1 MKTLT
6 RVEREETKES
16 SGSEC
21 VRLAQRLRWSCTGSA
36 SQNLAKPAMGELC
49 TQRDLNCLADPDR
62 STRKRTLEKLA
73 KDVAA
78 GAGKPVFTA
87 EFVKRNLD
95 LLHKP
100 LLKCVR
106 DPAEKCRELSVTI
119 LSALLP
125 LVNAADVEAVA
136 GEV

>member
-1 MKTLT
+1 M
-6 RVEREETKES
+6 S
-16 SGSEC
+16 SS
-21 VRLAQRLRWSCTGSA
+21 RSRSPQR
-36 SQNLAKPAMGELC
+36 KGEPLVVD
-49 TQRDLNCLADPDR
+49 TDEHPRPD
-62 STRKRTLEKLA
+62 TTLEKLA

-87 EFVKRNLD
+87 ELVKRNLD